1 MNTALATDIAAIG
14 IDLLA
19 EVGRLILG
27 AIDAKDSATL
37 RRVADVLPADHGLRS
52 RAALVEA
59 RAAAERALAGG
70 H

>member
-1 MNTALATDIAAIG
+1 MTLATDIASIG

-27 AIDAKDSATL
+27 AITDEDPATL

-52 RAALVEA
+52 RAAMAEA
-59 RAAAERALAGG
+59 RSAAERALRP
-70 H
+70 